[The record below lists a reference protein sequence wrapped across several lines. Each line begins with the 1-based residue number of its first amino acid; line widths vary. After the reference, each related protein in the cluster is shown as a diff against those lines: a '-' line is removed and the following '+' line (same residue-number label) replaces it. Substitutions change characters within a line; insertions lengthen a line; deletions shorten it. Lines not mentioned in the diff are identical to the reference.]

1 MQLVYFWIEEYGIL
15 KEQGVNFNSGFHFEI
30 KKYNDTYILERKQ
43 EKEKKI
49 PKYFFSNIENI
60 SCIIGENGG
69 GKTTL
74 IKSILNQKSNKN
86 LIGNYLSIFEENNQF
101 FIHSNLTNLKV
112 NFSYK
117 KLEELEKDINY
128 IYFNTEWYGP
138 TLKNNSILNIS
149 LKRVSDREFL
159 KQKMELVNTLVINK
173 DIIDRIPYINF
184 KNKLN
189 DIVQSKNF
197 LIKVKEEDMLGKL
210 NLNYQNNFF
219 AIGQVE
225 KNFLECLIYEFWN
238 RICWCISDNEKFKVS
253 KRNKEEIKIWFLQKI
268 LELEDRLNKE
278 DFILRIKKED
288 MIKEI
293 QRMRDL
299 IKIFED
305 YKQNSL
311 IEEKTSKSIL
321 INLDLLKK
329 YKKIL
334 NNRFLECSLEH
345 EFSSGE
351 KILLDLMSRLL
362 TKTKNLKEK
371 NIIIFLEELEN
382 FMHPEW
388 QRRIIEFLIF
398 LKNNI
403 FWMKEKNIQIILTSH
418 TPFIIGDLPEKNV
431 IFIKDGNIIPNIKKV
446 FGGNI
451 YNLLKEQFLMESC
464 FGEFSKEKI
473 KKIVE
478 LLSRDEK
485 NNYKEIEIEK
495 AKEEIEFLID
505 SIGED
510 LVKNRLEKMYD
521 DYKSSKIK
529 DKTYNDLEFEKY
541 LKERGITKK
550 DIIKILEEKRND
562 KNSNI

>member
-15 KEQGVNFNSGFHFEI
+15 KEQGVNFNSGFYFEI

-74 IKSILNQKSNKN
+74 IKSILNQKSSKN

-112 NFSYK
+112 NSSYK

-138 TLKNNSILNIS
+138 TLKNNSILDIS

-197 LIKVKEEDMLGKL
+197 LIKVKEEDMPGKL
-210 NLNYQNNFF
+210 NLNYSNNLF

-238 RICWCISDNEKFKVS
+238 RICWCISANEKFKVS
-253 KRNKEEIKIWFLQKI
+253 KRNKEEIKVWFLQKI
-268 LELEDRLNKE
+268 LELEDSLNKE

-305 YKQNSL
+305 YKQSSL

-362 TKTKNLKEK
+362 TRAKNLKEK

-403 FWMKEKNIQIILTSH
+403 LWMKGKNIQIILTSH
-418 TPFIIGDLPEKNV
+418 TPFIIGDLPEQNV
-431 IFIKDGNIIPNIKKV
+431 IFIKAGNITRNVKKV

-473 KKIVE
+473 KKIIE
-478 LLSRDEK
+478 LLSKDEDD
-485 NNYKEIEIEK
+485 NYKEIEIK
-495 AKEEIEFLID
+495 DNKEEIEFLIE

-510 LVKNRLEKMYD
+510 LIKNRLRKMYD
-521 DYKSSKIK
+521 DYLKYSEKKYIKKDPILEIKKII
-529 DKTYNDLEFEKY
+529 EKY
-541 LKERGITKK
+541 DMSIEEFYKKSKEIDYK
-550 DIIKILEEKRND
+550 
-562 KNSNI
+562 